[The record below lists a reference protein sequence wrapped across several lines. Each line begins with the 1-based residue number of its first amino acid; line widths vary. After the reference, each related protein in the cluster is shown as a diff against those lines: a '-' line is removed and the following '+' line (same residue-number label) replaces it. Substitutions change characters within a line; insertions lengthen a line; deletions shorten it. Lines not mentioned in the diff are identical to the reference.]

1 MEDQGSKQI
10 KTIKDNKK
18 QLANINSHS
27 YENELLLLM
36 EREIFKNIYNER
48 LDKIELSK
56 KINYDLKFNTY

>member
-36 EREIFKNIYNER
+36 EREIYKNIYNER